1 MTAREDWHL
10 RSLTEELLGVE
21 KMKED
26 EVMRRI
32 LHVNEDAANS
42 DLSRGHAPSKVEV
55 SNSVL
60 GRRAESITCPGVT
73 DAGEFPVF
81 TRDKCRD
88 QRIQSRYWL
97 ACNGS
102 LGAMVFA
109 ALALAFLVQE
119 RHPEEAVQTR
129 GDPLVNGNSG
139 PVFTVMGVN
148 GKTSTRRNDFR
159 GGDWR

>member
-1 MTAREDWHL
+1 VTAREDWHL

-42 DLSRGHAPSKVEV
+42 DLSRGLQDSPLSNITACPSKVEV

-88 QRIQSRYWL
+88 QRIQSRY
-97 ACNGS
+97 
-102 LGAMVFA
+102 
-109 ALALAFLVQE
+109 
-119 RHPEEAVQTR
+119 
-129 GDPLVNGNSG
+129 
-139 PVFTVMGVN
+139 
-148 GKTSTRRNDFR
+148 
-159 GGDWR
+159 